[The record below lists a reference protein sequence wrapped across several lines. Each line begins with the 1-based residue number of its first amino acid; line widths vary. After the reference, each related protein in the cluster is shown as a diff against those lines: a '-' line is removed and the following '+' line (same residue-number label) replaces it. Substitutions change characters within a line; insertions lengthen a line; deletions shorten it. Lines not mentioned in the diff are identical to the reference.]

1 MGKLLEVVSPLHK
14 ATVRDCLSRMND
26 NKVEAMIKAKEYGI
40 DYWDGD
46 RRYGYGGYKY
56 IPGRWKPVAK
66 AFIENYNLG
75 PGSKIL
81 DIGCGKGFLLY
92 EIQLLEP
99 KIELYG
105 IDISQHGLDSKNP
118 ELSADLRILRCEKN
132 LPWPDKYF
140 DLSFSLG
147 TFHNLHLP
155 DLYKALKEMSR
166 VGRQNYLM
174 VESFRNEQEQ
184 FNLECWALTAET
196 LINVDSWKWMFN
208 QSGYSGDYEFI
219 YF

>member
-1 MGKLLEVVSPLHK
+1 
-14 ATVRDCLSRMND
+14 MND
-26 NKVEAMIKAKEYGI
+26 NKVEAMIKAKEYGY

-56 IPGRWKPVAK
+56 IPGRWRPVAK
-66 AFIENYNLG
+66 TLIERYKLI
-75 PGSKIL
+75 PGSKVL

-99 KIELYG
+99 GIELFG
-105 IDISQHGLDSKNP
+105 LDISKYGLNSRPD
-118 ELSADLRILRCEKN
+118 ELNADLRLLRCDEK
-132 LPWPDKYF
+132 LPWSDNFF

-155 DLYKALKEMSR
+155 ELHTALTEMSR

-196 LINVDSWKWMFN
+196 IMDTKSWEWLFGQANFN
-208 QSGYSGDYEFI
+208 GDYEFI

>member
-1 MGKLLEVVSPLHK
+1 
-14 ATVRDCLSRMND
+14 MND
-26 NKVEAMIKAKEYGI
+26 NKVEAMIKAKKYDF

-56 IPGRWKPVAK
+56 IPGRWRPVAET
-66 AFIENYNLG
+66 FIERYKLG
-75 PGSKIL
+75 PGSRIL

-92 EIQLLEP
+92 ELQLLEP
-99 KIELYG
+99 KLELFG
-105 IDISQHGLDSKNP
+105 IDISQYGLNARNP
-118 ELSADLRILRCEKN
+118 SLVADLRILRCEEE
-132 LPWPDKYF
+132 LPWPNDFF

-155 DLYKALKEMSR
+155 ELNKALFEMNR
-166 VGRQNYLM
+166 VGRQKYLM

-196 LINVDSWKWMFN
+196 LINTKSWEWMFET
-208 QSGYSGDYEFI
+208 SGYTGDYEFI

>member
-1 MGKLLEVVSPLHK
+1 VGKLIEIVTPLHT

-26 NKVEAMIKAKEYGI
+26 NKVEAMIKAKKYGF

-56 IPGRWKPVAK
+56 IPGRWRPVAET
-66 AFIENYNLG
+66 FIDRYKLG
-75 PGSKIL
+75 PGSKVL

-92 EIQLLEP
+92 ELQLLEP
-99 KIELYG
+99 KLELFG
-105 IDISQHGLDSKNP
+105 IDISQYGLDARHPN
-118 ELSADLRILRCEKN
+118 LMADLRILRCEEA
-132 LPWPDKYF
+132 LPWPNNFF

-155 DLYKALKEMSR
+155 DLNKSLAEMNR

-196 LINVDSWKWMFN
+196 LINKKSWQWMFEA
-208 QSGYSGDYEFI
+208 SGYTGDYEFI